1 MRDIL
6 GLGLVTIYAGAY
18 CLTAIAWL
26 GGMALLFRTMANRKA
41 GVSLWGAELGY
52 LPLALLFRPD
62 LLTER
67 GLDCRAKFGK
77 ALLVFIAALATG
89 LCLGYAMRFLS

>member
-1 MRDIL
+1 MWDIL
-6 GLGLVTIYAGAY
+6 GLGLVTLYASAY

-26 GGMALLFRTMANRKA
+26 GGVALLFRTMANRKV
-41 GVSLWGAELGY
+41 GISLWSAELGY
-52 LPLALLFRPD
+52 LPLGLLFRPD

-67 GLDCRAKFGK
+67 GKDCRAKFGK

-89 LCLGYAMRFLS
+89 LLLGYVMRFLG